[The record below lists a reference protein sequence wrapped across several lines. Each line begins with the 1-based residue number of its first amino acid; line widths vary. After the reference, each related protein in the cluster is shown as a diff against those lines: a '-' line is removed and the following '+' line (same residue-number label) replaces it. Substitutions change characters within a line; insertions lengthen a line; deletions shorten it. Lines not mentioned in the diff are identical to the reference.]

1 MPIRVA
7 RFVIARNAPGIL
19 KSSGNSGTRS
29 AGKCGKAIIYYQKHV
44 NKIIGIISIY
54 MLMKPF
60 CDLLL
65 PFSLLWPHHDL
76 QSLIL
81 TYCASE

>member
-7 RFVIARNAPGIL
+7 RFVIAKNAPGIL

-29 AGKCGKAIIYYQKHV
+29 AGKCGIIYYQKHV
-44 NKIIGIISIY
+44 KKIIGIISIY
-54 MLMKPF
+54 MSVKPF

-76 QSLIL
+76 QSLAL
-81 TYCASE
+81 TYCVSE